1 VVDQSQQTGPSDQ
14 SEQSRLLVRRGLDR
28 ANPLSNSFR
37 HCEKRGDAAMYVS
50 RSGFVCFRY

>member
-28 ANPLSNSFR
+28 ANPLSNSFI
-37 HCEKRGDAAMYVS
+37 HCEKRGDAAMYVT
-50 RSGFVCFRY
+50 RRKK